1 MKAFPMLLVLAALT
15 LLALPAPARDAA
27 STVEVKNESD
37 WIIEEFFMSPS
48 DDRDW
53 GQDLLGDEVMEPG
66 DSLTLTNIACDYWDL
81 LLVDEDGDECVLE
94 EVDLCGDR
102 AEWDLTN
109 DELLNC
115 IEDTDG

>member
-1 MKAFPMLLVLAALT
+1 MRRFPMSLVLAALT
-15 LLALPAPARDAA
+15 LLALPALAGDAS
-27 STVEVKNESD
+27 STVEVKNLSD

-53 GQDLLGDEVMEPG
+53 GQDLLGEEVMEPG
-66 DSLTLTNIACDYWDL
+66 DSLTLTNISCDNWDL
-81 LLVDEDGDECVLE
+81 LVVDEDGDECVLE

-102 AEWDLTN
+102 AKWDITD

-115 IEDTDG
+115 IEDTD